1 MKVFMKVGKKQEE
14 KPMNQ
19 KDKKR
24 DYDALRK
31 ELSLLKDQRVLVTQ
45 TVEKIIEG
53 CSNVREDNDIHKD
66 AKHLARLV
74 MQDCRGLLMFI
85 KE

>member
-1 MKVFMKVGKKQEE
+1 MEGEGQMKG
-14 KPMNQ
+14 
-19 KDKKR
+19 
-24 DYDALRK
+24 DYNALKK
-31 ELSLLKDQRVLVTQ
+31 ELSLLKDQRVLVIQ

-53 CSNVREDNDIHKD
+53 CVHVREDNDIHKD
-66 AKHLARLV
+66 AHHLARLV

>member
-1 MKVFMKVGKKQEE
+1 VEGEGQMSGDHN
-14 KPMNQ
+14 MNQ
-19 KDKKR
+19 KGEKR
-24 DYDALRK
+24 DYNALRR
-31 ELSLLKDQRVLVTQ
+31 ELSLLKDQRVLVIQ

-66 AKHLARLV
+66 AKQLARLV
-74 MQDCRGLLMFI
+74 LQDCRGLLMFI

>member
-1 MKVFMKVGKKQEE
+1 MKVFMKVGKQQEE
-14 KPMNQ
+14 NPVNQ
-19 KDKKR
+19 KDEKR
-24 DYDALRK
+24 DYDALRR

>member
-1 MKVFMKVGKKQEE
+1 MKGDY
-14 KPMNQ
+14 NAL
-19 KDKKR
+19 KR
-24 DYDALRK
+24 
-31 ELSLLKDQRVLVTQ
+31 ELSLLKDQRVLVIQ

-53 CSNVREDNDIHKD
+53 CGHVREDNDIHKD
-66 AKHLARLV
+66 AHHLARLV

>member
-1 MKVFMKVGKKQEE
+1 
-14 KPMNQ
+14 MNQ
-19 KDKKR
+19 KDEKR
-24 DYDALRK
+24 DYDALRR
-31 ELSLLKDQRVLVTQ
+31 ELSLLKDQRVLVIQ

>member
-1 MKVFMKVGKKQEE
+1 MKVFMKVGSKQEE

-24 DYDALRK
+24 DYDALRR

>member
-1 MKVFMKVGKKQEE
+1 MGGERQMKGDYNALKKEI
-14 KPMNQ
+14 
-19 KDKKR
+19 
-24 DYDALRK
+24 
-31 ELSLLKDQRVLVTQ
+31 SLLKDQRVLVIQ

-53 CSNVREDNDIHKD
+53 CVHVREDNDIHKD
-66 AKHLARLV
+66 AHHLARLV

>member
-1 MKVFMKVGKKQEE
+1 MKVGKKQEE
-14 KPMNQ
+14 KPVNQ
-19 KDKKR
+19 KDEKR
-24 DYDALRK
+24 DYDALRR
-31 ELSLLKDQRVLVTQ
+31 ELSLLKDQRVLVIQ

>member
-14 KPMNQ
+14 KSVNQ
-19 KDKKR
+19 KDEKR
-24 DYDALRK
+24 DYDALRR
-31 ELSLLKDQRVLVTQ
+31 ELSLLKDQRVLVIQ
-45 TVEKIIEG
+45 TDEKIIEG
-53 CSNVREDNDIHKD
+53 CSNVREDNDLHKD

>member
-1 MKVFMKVGKKQEE
+1 MKVLLKVGKKQEG
-14 KPMNQ
+14 KPVNQ

-24 DYDALRK
+24 DYDALRR
-31 ELSLLKDQRVLVTQ
+31 ELSLLKDQRVLVIQ